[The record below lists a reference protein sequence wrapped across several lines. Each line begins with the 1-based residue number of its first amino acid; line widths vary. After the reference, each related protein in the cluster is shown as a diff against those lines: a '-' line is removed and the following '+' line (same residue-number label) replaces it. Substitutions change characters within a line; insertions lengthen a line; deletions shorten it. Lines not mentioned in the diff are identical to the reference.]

1 LPQDALF
8 GESITLALLTALLS
22 TTHKKPVQIR
32 ATGLAPWQIRI
43 AKEYLEAHFT
53 KDVSLESLAQLTGL
67 SRSWFARGFK
77 ASTGIAPYT
86 WALQLRIRMAQQL
99 LTKTSEPIASI
110 ATAVGF
116 ADQSHFTKA
125 FKRAVGLTPREWR
138 VEHGRKAI

>member
-1 LPQDALF
+1 
-8 GESITLALLTALLS
+8 
-22 TTHKKPVQIR
+22 
-32 ATGLAPWQIRI
+32 
-43 AKEYLEAHFT
+43 
-53 KDVSLESLAQLTGL
+53 
-67 SRSWFARGFK
+67 
-77 ASTGIAPYT
+77 
-86 WALQLRIRMAQQL
+86 MAQQL